1 MKVRVQGVRTD
12 DRSIERPS
20 SAERGYVNLVDEE
33 RIERSER
40 ERERDGAV
48 VLPRDAP
55 RTGGDVELFPRRA
68 RDGASADRPARL
80 GHGCVVVVVVFGG
93 EWGVFRRAERGE
105 CGGGVETGRWEWVSG
120 ALDDGGGGGV
130 YDRTTE

>member
-1 MKVRVQGVRTD
+1 MRT
-12 DRSIERPS
+12 R
-20 SAERGYVNLVDEE
+20 VNLVDDE

-55 RTGGDVELFPRRA
+55 RTGGDVELFPRRS
-68 RDGASADRPARL
+68 RHGASADRPARL
-80 GHGCVVVVVVFGG
+80 DHGCVVVVVFGG
-93 EWGVFRRAERGE
+93 EWGVVRRAERGE

-120 ALDDGGGGGV
+120 ALDGGRRGV
-130 YDRTTE
+130 RLTRGLCREVESNCMCK